1 MPHLESII
9 LYLTRSVNR
18 FFDEVQMK
26 MNHIVNSVRVLKK
39 KCPIC
44 NSIRNNDG
52 FLPHEKERHKQI
64 DKFYQYNLS
73 SFLKS
78 WMVSNRVRF
87 ITVEI
92 TLMNWNKECRDSKQS
107 ASINHNTATSVRNI
121 NQIKIHQITRQIE
134 SVVRCAIGKKIHSK
148 LFVSLLQTLITV
160 DLRWRLSC
168 AMPKMDHLTMTLCFK
183 LMDGIGSTQRI
194 TIILNELLYASLFLI
209 IYTIGNGYALIL
221 GCIALNFNN
230 DFFKNWGIFS
240 IQFLVALY
248 LILGFK
254 LFVLELYQTNVKIT
268 CLNIILFS
276 HSIQMSIVWNN
287 HLK

>member
-1 MPHLESII
+1 
-9 LYLTRSVNR
+9 
-18 FFDEVQMK
+18 
-26 MNHIVNSVRVLKK
+26 
-39 KCPIC
+39 
-44 NSIRNNDG
+44 
-52 FLPHEKERHKQI
+52 
-64 DKFYQYNLS
+64 
-73 SFLKS
+73 
-78 WMVSNRVRF
+78 MVSNRVRF

-107 ASINHNTATSVRNI
+107 ASINHNTATSIQSI

-134 SVVRCAIGKKIHSK
+134 SVVRCAIGKKIHSE
-148 LFVSLLQTLITV
+148 LFVSLLRTLITV

-183 LMDGIGSTQRI
+183 SMDGIGSTQRI
-194 TIILNELLYASLFLI
+194 TIILNESLYASLFLI

-221 GCIALNFNN
+221 RCIALNLNN
-230 DFFKNWGIFS
+230 DFFK
-240 IQFLVALY
+240 
-248 LILGFK
+248 ILGHFLDSILGSFIFDTWFQK
-254 LFVLELYQTNVKIT
+254 NQLFALELYQTNVKIT